1 MRQVTFSEDGPLG
14 IVWSQVLEGQRIDY
28 SYIKSVR
35 PASQAA
41 AQPDC
46 VAGLVLGYIDG
57 AWCQNADYDAT
68 IEIIRAAGRPGPPRP
83 APPRVSLGGTPT
95 DRRRGAWARVSV
107 GRYRHSALRTVK
119 GRRASTNILSAQ
131 S

>member
-1 MRQVTFSEDGPLG
+1 VRQVTFSEDGPLG

-83 APPRVSLGGTPT
+83 APGIAGRHPDGSAPRGV
-95 DRRRGAWARVSV
+95 GARQCWP
-107 GRYRHSALRTVK
+107 
-119 GRRASTNILSAQ
+119 I
-131 S
+131 